1 MDAAEKKRLTKEA
14 NMQLSALKRINQWK
28 TFALALSAV
37 GVALT
42 YASMA
47 GVDKNWALGF
57 PGIAAILIGAAG
69 AVVLNL
75 GLKNGRRN
83 VEKMLDAI
91 EK

>member
-42 YASMA
+42 
-47 GVDKNWALGF
+47 
-57 PGIAAILIGAAG
+57 
-69 AVVLNL
+69 
-75 GLKNGRRN
+75 
-83 VEKMLDAI
+83 
-91 EK
+91 